1 MMVGG
6 ISDDNR
12 GDVVID
18 GYVPESYPRLWEYIA
33 QFQQE
38 NQGEVPKD
46 ISINIKI
53 KYRNR
58 IN

>member
-1 MMVGG
+1 MIIGG

-12 GDVVID
+12 GDVMID
-18 GYVPESYPRLWEYIA
+18 GYLPESYPRLWQYIA

-46 ISINIKI
+46 IAINIKI
-53 KYRNR
+53 KYRNK